1 MIYNNIL
8 LFNNFKRLIRVY
20 EIENGNLNK
29 FLKRNSEIFLKTFC
43 FQLINNGHIFL
54 VFQMGW
60 EKTEGGWT
68 TLSYQWKK
76 YQNFP
81 LDFHGY
87 WLMMSG

>member
-43 FQLINNGHIFL
+43 FQLINNGHIFW

-60 EKTEGGWT
+60 EKKGGWT

-76 YQNFP
+76 LSKFP
-81 LDFHGY
+81 TRFSWILTDDE
-87 WLMMSG
+87 